1 MKKKASQVSCVE
13 CIPSRYF
20 LFQIFSVGI
29 LSSGLF
35 WPKAFIIKH
44 TLFHDTSG
52 GICGVLCVHFP
63 LRFISLFLVYLTGG
77 HWCFPVQS
85 SQMDFFVFHSEK
97 TRGFHTHT
105 RPFLSPLK
113 KNLFTVLLFLNEC
126 FWIRKTNR
134 CQTSSLF
141 HSYRWLNVCVPS
153 RSVSAAFASYYKM
166 V

>member
-52 GICGVLCVHFP
+52 GIRGVLCVHFP
-63 LRFISLFLVYLTGG
+63 LRFISLFLVYLGG
-77 HWCFPVQS
+77 SLVFSSSIVSDGFFCFSFRENPWLP
-85 SQMDFFVFHSEK
+85 
-97 TRGFHTHT
+97 HTHT
-105 RPFLSPLK
+105 PLITPLK
-113 KNLFTVLLFLNEC
+113 KKLVYSFAFLNEC

-141 HSYRWLNVCVPS
+141 HSYR
-153 RSVSAAFASYYKM
+153 
-166 V
+166 

>member
-1 MKKKASQVSCVE
+1 VHGLWQLRGGGLSVNVSNPNQEKSSFLQRHFPPIFRFLFNPKRRLTDEKKASQVGCVE

-105 RPFLSPLK
+105 RP
-113 KNLFTVLLFLNEC
+113 LL
-126 FWIRKTNR
+126 
-134 CQTSSLF
+134 
-141 HSYRWLNVCVPS
+141 PP
-153 RSVSAAFASYYKM
+153 
-166 V
+166 